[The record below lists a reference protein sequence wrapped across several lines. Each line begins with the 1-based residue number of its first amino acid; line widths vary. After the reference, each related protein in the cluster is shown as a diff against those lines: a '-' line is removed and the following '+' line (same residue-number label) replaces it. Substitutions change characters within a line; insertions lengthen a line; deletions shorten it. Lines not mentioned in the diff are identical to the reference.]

1 MSAEPSDIEGRGEL
15 ILVVE
20 DEAALRQVLQAIL
33 ESHNYRLILV
43 GTGQEALEVWQSRG
57 DEVDLLLTDVIMP
70 DGMSGGE
77 LARRLQQARPNLKT
91 ILCSGYSASVLEGD
105 LAHLQNATFLQ
116 KPYRANQLLR
126 LVRDMLDGSTPPL
139 AERLCASE

>member
-1 MSAEPSDIEGRGEL
+1 MSAQPTDLEGRGEL

-33 ESHNYRLILV
+33 ESHNYRLTLV
-43 GTGQEALEVWQSRG
+43 GTGQEALQVWETRA

-91 ILCSGYSASVLEGD
+91 ILCSGYSASVLEAD
-105 LAHLQNATFLQ
+105 MPHLQHAAFLQ

-126 LVRDMLDGSTPPL
+126 LVRDMLDGVNPPL
-139 AERLCASE
+139 AEQLSSSE